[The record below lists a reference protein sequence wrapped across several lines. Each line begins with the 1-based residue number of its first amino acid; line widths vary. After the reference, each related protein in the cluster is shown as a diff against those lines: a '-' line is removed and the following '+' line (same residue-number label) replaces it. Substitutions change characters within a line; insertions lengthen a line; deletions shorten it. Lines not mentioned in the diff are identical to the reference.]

1 MLRRGKSLS
10 RWESRSRGFCKVAL
24 AIKKQRQKK
33 KARPRKKAQ
42 LCLLLG

>member
-10 RWESRSRGFCKVAL
+10 RWESRNRYFCKVTSE
-24 AIKKQRQKK
+24 IKKQRQR
-33 KARPRKKAQ
+33 KARPRKKVQ